1 MLQKSS
7 PLFIAI
13 LKSGNQYCGG
23 KDYNNPEW
31 KDIDEKVSKVFFRL
45 PDGNFL
51 IMDGYEKYLY
61 QIEGTKDWLKVDKN
75 EIKILNNKPRVENL
89 YFMGLRNG
97 IVDSYRVTIFNK
109 KNERYKTGDITKRQF
124 LWKDIE
130 NKYRG
135 WK

>member
-13 LKSGNQYCGG
+13 LKSGKQYCGG

-31 KDIDEKVSKVFFRL
+31 KDIDEPVSKVFFRL
-45 PDGNFL
+45 PDENYL
-51 IMDGYEKYLY
+51 IMDNYEKYLY
-61 QIEGTKDWLKVDKN
+61 LIEGAFDIN
-75 EIKILNNKPRVENL
+75 GINKGKLRIENL
-89 YFMGLRNG
+89 YFMGLKNG

-109 KNERYKTGDITKRQF
+109 ANERYKSGDITKRQF
-124 LWKDIE
+124 LWKDIK
-130 NKYRG
+130 NKYKG